1 MKETLPPLRIL
12 IVDDEPPARARARR
26 MVSKVEE
33 FEIVGEA
40 ATGLEALHLIE
51 SLDPDVVLLD
61 IQMPDLT
68 GLRLLDALDDP
79 PAVIFSTAYEEYAV
93 QAFELEAVDYCL
105 KPYSTDRLRRALN
118 RARRHLAR
126 GAAGQETRNGT
137 QSQAAPQRISAEL
150 GRVTERVDVDSIIQ
164 LLLVEGVVFLYR
176 KDGETLLCNHS
187 LGNLESMLPEDRF
200 LRINRQAIVQLDCVR
215 SYAPAEQGGLR
226 IELEGGL
233 WQIASRRR
241 ARALRARLHSKDSR
255 NRNP

>member
-12 IVDDEPPARARARR
+12 IVDDEPPARERARR
-26 MVSKVEE
+26 MIARIEDA
-33 FEIVGEA
+33 EIVGEA

-51 SLDPDVVLLD
+51 SLDPDVILLD

-79 PAVIFSTAYEEYAV
+79 PAVIFSTAYEEHAV

-126 GAAGQETRNGT
+126 ETAGQESRNGSHW
-137 QSQAAPQRISAEL
+137 QSAPQRISAEL
-150 GRVTERVDVDSIIQ
+150 GRVTERVDVDSILQ
-164 LLLVEGVVFLYR
+164 LVLVEGVVFLHR
-176 KDGETLLCNHS
+176 KDGETLLCGHS
-187 LGNLESMLPEDRF
+187 LGELESMLPEERF
-200 LRINRQAIVQLDCVR
+200 LRISRQAIVHLDCVR
-215 SYAPAEQGGLR
+215 SYTPAEQGGLR

-233 WQIASRRR
+233 WQTVSRRR
-241 ARALRARLHSKDSR
+241 ARALRARLQNKDSKSR
-255 NRNP
+255 HS